1 MSSVAVPTTEPKP
14 RPAIPEIVRVWWP
27 AWLLT
32 ALIAWLAVYPLVQL
46 FISSFKSGPEADA
59 VFTVNNYVRAFTN
72 PMTYE
77 LLWTTVSLAA
87 LRVAIAMV
95 IGIFL
100 AWVVTRTDTPGR
112 RLIEVLIW
120 IKFFTPPLPMIVAW
134 ILIAGKTG
142 LLNTG
147 LQDLGVIREPLFNIT
162 SYWGIVFISTLQ
174 FAAFIFILIMPAF
187 QSMDA
192 TLEDSAKITG
202 AGNLKILRDIT
213 VPLVLPAVLGAAF
226 YTFIIA
232 LESFETELILGTPAR
247 VYVLSTR
254 IFVLAEQYP
263 SDLPLG
269 TALSSVFLVAVLGV
283 IWLQMRL
290 ARGKSFTT
298 VSGTAFSTRVTPLGH
313 WRWFTFAVCLLYF
326 VIATVLPFIVL
337 IMGTFMK
344 GWGLWGPDAFTMKHW
359 EVSLGDP
366 RLMSSITNTVML
378 GVLVGLGGTALCAL
392 AAYVIVRTRFKAGR
406 LLEFFTWAPRVA
418 PAPVLGIAFLWTY
431 VGPDI
436 FRPLLGTVWMLAL
449 VILVNSIPLGTR
461 VASGAMH
468 QISASLEEASWVAGS
483 NWTRTFIRILLPLL
497 APTLLTSFVLLF
509 LVASRNLSLVLFFYG
524 PESRVLS
531 TMIWENWSGSN
542 PERALVAGLIL
553 MSISMVA
560 LGVALLIR
568 RRTGL
573 ARLY

>member
-1 MSSVAVPTTEPKP
+1 MSSIAVPASEPKS
-14 RPAIPEIVRVWWP
+14 RPVIPEVLRAWWP

-32 ALIAWLAVYPLVQL
+32 AALAWLAIYPLIQL

-59 VFTVNNYVRAFTN
+59 VFTINNYVRAFTN
-72 PMTYE
+72 PTTYE

-87 LRVAIAMV
+87 LRVAIALV

-142 LLNTG
+142 LLNTA
-147 LQDLGVIREPLFNIT
+147 LQDLGLISEPLFNIT

-174 FAAFIFILIMPAF
+174 FAAFIFLLVMPAF

-202 AGNLKILRDIT
+202 ASNLRILKDIT
-213 VPLVLPAVLGAAF
+213 VPLVLPAILGAAF

-269 TALSSVFLVAVLGV
+269 TALSSVFLLAVLGV
-283 IWLQMRL
+283 IWLQMRM

-298 VSGTAFSTRVTPLGH
+298 VSGTTYSTRVTPLGP
-313 WRWFTFAVCLLYF
+313 WRWVTFTICLLYF
-326 VIATVLPFIVL
+326 FIATVLPFIILVL
-337 IMGTFMK
+337 GTFMK
-344 GWGLWGPDAFTMKHW
+344 GWGLWGPNAFTLKHW

-366 RLMSSITNTVML
+366 RLMSAITNTIVL

-392 AAYVIVRTRFKAGR
+392 TAYLIVRTRFKGGR
-406 LLEFFTWAPRVA
+406 LLEFITWAPRVA
-418 PAPVLGIAFLWTY
+418 PAPVLAIAFLWTF

-436 FRPLLGTVWMLAL
+436 FRPLLGTVWILAIVL
-449 VILVNSIPLGTR
+449 IVNGIPLGAR
-461 VASGAMH
+461 VSNGAMH
-468 QISASLEEASWVAGS
+468 QIAASLEEASWVAGS
-483 NWTRTFIRILLPLL
+483 NWTRTFVRILLPLL

-509 LVASRNLSLVLFFYG
+509 LVASRNLSLILFFYG
-524 PESRVLS
+524 PDSRVLAS
-531 TMIWENWSGSN
+531 MIWENWSGSN

-553 MSISMVA
+553 MAISMVA
-560 LGVALLIR
+560 LAVALFIR
-568 RRTGL
+568 KRTGL

>member
-1 MSSVAVPTTEPKP
+1 MSSIAVPASEPKS
-14 RPAIPEIVRVWWP
+14 RPAIPEIVRAWWP

-32 ALIAWLAVYPLVQL
+32 IALGWLTIFPLLQL
-46 FISSFKSGPEADA
+46 FVSSFKASTDPGA
-59 VFTVNNYVRAFTN
+59 AFTLTNYIKAFSN
-72 PMTYE
+72 PATYD

-87 LRVAIAMV
+87 LRVAIALV

-112 RLIEVLIW
+112 KFIEVLIW

-134 ILIAGKTG
+134 ILIAGRTG
-142 LLNTG
+142 LLNTA
-147 LQDLGVIREPLFNIT
+147 LQDLGLIQQPFFNVT
-162 SYWGIVFISTLQ
+162 SYGGIVFISTLQ
-174 FAAFIFILIMPAF
+174 FTAFIFLLIAPAF

-192 TLEDSAKITG
+192 TLEDSAKVTG
-202 AGNLKILRDIT
+202 ASNFRILKDIT

-226 YTFIIA
+226 YTFIVA
-232 LESFETELILGTPAR
+232 LESFETELILGTPAQ

-283 IWLQMRL
+283 IALQMRL
-290 ARGKSFTT
+290 ARGRSFTT
-298 VSGTAFSTRVTPLGH
+298 VSGTTFSTRVTALGP
-313 WRWFTFAVCLLYF
+313 WRWLTFGICLTYF
-326 VIATVLPFIVL
+326 IIATVFPFIILVL
-337 IMGTFMK
+337 GTFMK
-344 GWGLWGPDAFTMKHW
+344 GWGIWGPSAFTLKHW

-366 RLMSSITNTVML
+366 RLMSAITNTIEL
-378 GVLVGLGGTALCAL
+378 SVLVGLGGTAICAL
-392 AAYVIVRTRFKAGR
+392 SAYVIVRTKFSGSR
-406 LLEFFTWAPRVA
+406 LLEFITWAPRVA
-418 PAPVLGIAFLWTY
+418 PAPVLAIAFLWTY
-431 VGPDI
+431 IGPEI
-436 FRPLLGTVWMLAL
+436 FRPLLGTVWILAL
-449 VILVNSIPLGTR
+449 VLIVNSIPLGTR
-461 VASGAMH
+461 VAGGAMH

-483 NWTRTFIRILLPLL
+483 NWTRTFLRILLPLL

-509 LVASRNLSLVLFFYG
+509 LVASRNLSLILFFYG
-524 PESRVLS
+524 PDSRVLAS
-531 TMIWENWSGSN
+531 MIWENWSGSN

-553 MSISMVA
+553 MAISMLALSVA
-560 LGVALLIR
+560 LFIR